1 MRGIA
6 LCDCIPEYD
15 QTLCA
20 GQTGIRFPVVTVQLP
35 VGGSGCFSDYIDVN
49 LAFGSLG
56 RAPCMVCEILRGVFA
71 TVHLAELRTAKTEI
85 IENIDRKNV
94 GFQYPLVFAHF
105 IGRGQEQP
113 SENEGRE
120 SDQGDILAG
129 CFRKTV
135 PLSDVA

>member
-1 MRGIA
+1 MQNMVGVLGA
-6 LCDCIPEYD
+6 FKEKYL
-15 QTLCA
+15 A
-20 GQTGIRFPVVTVQLP
+20 WMNLP
-35 VGGSGCFSDYIDVN
+35 SI
-49 LAFGSLG
+49 
-56 RAPCMVCEILRGVFA
+56 
-71 TVHLAELRTAKTEI
+71 TKTDI

-129 CFRKTV
+129 RFRKTV